1 MRSFYEPWTPAIGQ
15 RVEVHLSA
23 ECQERWG
30 DTEIVDAHPWWA
42 DGKVG
47 TVQSLMIPMTAP
59 AEIEAAYT
67 RHPYFVRLDEDGPG
81 GTYGLCLAAA
91 ELIPADDE
99 QDDESAWPP
108 APIEGDEVPLPGFD
122 VPERPEEGRPS
133 WTA

>member
-1 MRSFYEPWTPAIGQ
+1 MSDLYQPWTPAIGQ

-30 DTEIVDAHPWWA
+30 DTEIVDAHPRWA
-42 DGKVG
+42 EGKVG
-47 TVQSLMIPMTAP
+47 TVESLMIPMTAT

-91 ELIPADDE
+91 ELIPAEPDE
-99 QDDESAWPP
+99 QDDEPAWPP
-108 APIEGDEVPLPGFD
+108 APIEGDRQPLPGFED
-122 VPERPEEGRPS
+122 VPERPTERYPR
-133 WTA
+133 